1 MNGYE
6 NLANAIILQAVKDYK
21 RALRTLKYNPRHY
34 ESMKIKREVEQFFR
48 SAWFADLTEAD
59 GEMILEAIK
68 LKYARKKEAV

>member
-1 MNGYE
+1 MDGYE

-34 ESMKIKREVEQFFR
+34 ESMKTKREVEQFFR

-68 LKYARKKEAV
+68 LKYVRKKEAV